1 LVLIN
6 NSIFKIN
13 CFLLYNKSMEKKN
26 KIMIVDD
33 DSFLLDM
40 YSLKFSQS
48 GFEVTAELGSEKAL
62 LKLEEG
68 YKPDLMLLDVV
79 MPGMNGFELLKK
91 IEDEKLAP
99 NAIKII
105 LSNRGQTND
114 IEEGKKYGAKGY
126 IVKANSTPAEVIEQ
140 VKEYLK

>member
-1 LVLIN
+1 
-6 NSIFKIN
+6 
-13 CFLLYNKSMEKKN
+13 MEKKN

-40 YSLKFSQS
+40 YSLKFSQG

-68 YKPDLMLLDVV
+68 YKPDLILLDVV

-99 NAIKII
+99 GTIKII

-114 IEEGKKYGAKGY
+114 IEEGKKYGASGY

>member
-1 LVLIN
+1 
-6 NSIFKIN
+6 
-13 CFLLYNKSMEKKN
+13 
-26 KIMIVDD
+26 MIVDD